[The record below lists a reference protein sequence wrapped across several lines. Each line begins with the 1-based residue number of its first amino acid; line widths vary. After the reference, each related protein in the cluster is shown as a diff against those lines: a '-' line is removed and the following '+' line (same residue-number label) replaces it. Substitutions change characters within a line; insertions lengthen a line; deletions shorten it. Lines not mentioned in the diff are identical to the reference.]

1 MTSTTT
7 MNEGKKSFV
16 IRYLGPLV
24 PLGLAACGV
33 WVLLS
38 GTYTYRPGRTG
49 STVTLLPPDSYL
61 AGLFFISLGVLIT
74 AFGVSGRKERWFFWC
89 RLDWRIRTVSPTLFA
104 TRQTRTAALI

>member
-24 PLGLAACGV
+24 PLGFAACGV

-74 AFGVSGRKERWFFWC
+74 AFGVSGRKERWFFWGG
-89 RLDWRIRTVSPTLFA
+89 LSGALLSLIVEGA
-104 TRQTRTAALI
+104 RQILRMAVYG